1 MPAASRAGAASTA
14 GESDRARRY
23 AASVQP
29 PGLWTRCVEAGWAAS
44 LASERVGR
52 ATSSPPQFGH
62 VPPSTVVAQ
71 STQNVHSNE
80 QMRAPAACAGRSLS
94 QHSQFGFICSM
105 GVSKTGVRAEKCN
118 LTPVFQARTAAA
130 AGHPALRA
138 ASRSSETP
146 LSGIVPGRHVG
157 SRNARRTESLW
168 GCT

>member
-1 MPAASRAGAASTA
+1 MPAANRAGAVSTA

-29 PGLWTRCVEAGWAAS
+29 PGLWTRCVEAGWVAS

-71 STQNVHSNE
+71 SAQNVHSNE

-105 GVSKTGVRAEKCN
+105 GVSG
-118 LTPVFQARTAAA
+118 
-130 AGHPALRA
+130 
-138 ASRSSETP
+138 
-146 LSGIVPGRHVG
+146 
-157 SRNARRTESLW
+157 
-168 GCT
+168 